1 MQRVCYA
8 CPAMKK
14 IRAVW
19 ASLWGDSDRRVRMGR
34 VLGLTFITAGFVMIF
49 FAWNGAAS
57 KNFIQGQFP
66 YVLSGGIAGIALVI
80 LGSLLLFLATVRAE
94 RELMTEKLDEV
105 VRLLGR
111 NLAGLHFS
119 TSNGGSELATKVVAA
134 SSHYHRGEC
143 RILQGKTGLITVSL
157 EQAIN
162 EGLQACRVCDPPK
175 LPEQE
180 VGAGNGTGAA
190 TTTEASGTPTRS

>member
-1 MQRVCYA
+1 
-8 CPAMKK
+8 MKK
-14 IRAVW
+14 IRAAW

-34 VLGLTFITAGFVMIF
+34 VLGLFFITAGFVFIF

-66 YVLSGGIAGIALVI
+66 YILSGGATGIALVV

-111 NLAGLHFS
+111 NLAGLQFS
-119 TSNGGSELATKVVAA
+119 SSNGGSELATKVVAA

-143 RILQGKTGLITVSL
+143 RILQGKDGLITVSL

-162 EGLQACRVCDPPK
+162 EGLQPCRVCDPPK
-175 LPEQE
+175 VPEQE
-180 VGAGNGTGAA
+180 VGAGNGTGVAA
-190 TTTEASGTPTRS
+190 TRTTEASGTPNR